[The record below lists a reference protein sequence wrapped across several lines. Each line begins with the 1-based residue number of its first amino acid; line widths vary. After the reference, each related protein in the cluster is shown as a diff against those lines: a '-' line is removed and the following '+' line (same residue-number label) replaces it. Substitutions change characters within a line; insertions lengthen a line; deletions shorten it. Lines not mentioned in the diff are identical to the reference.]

1 VNPGKKGKRA
11 YGYRPDDDLLNVER
25 TAAGRF
31 FVSSKQKLQSL
42 NLGAFFA
49 NTPFQTSITPG
60 LSTHG
65 SLSGQVINNFSINLL
80 GGYTSGVNGVELG
93 GGFNI
98 NKRNVDYLQVG
109 GVFNLV
115 GGSVHGVQLAGGS
128 NTVLDSVKGLQMGGL
143 YNSVKGSM
151 QGVQMAGG

>member
-42 NLGAFFA
+42 NLGGFFA

-65 SLSGQVINNFSINLL
+65 SMSGQVVNKFSVNLL

-98 NKRNVDYLQVG
+98 NKRNVNFLQAA

-115 GGSVHGVQLAGGS
+115 GGSVSGIQLAGVNNS
-128 NTVLDSVKGLQMGGL
+128 VLDSEIGR
-143 YNSVKGSM
+143 
-151 QGVQMAGG
+151 A